1 MANVKYL
8 PEFKRALQKYA
19 SVKED
24 VEKKIQ
30 ILLQNPLSFGEPLK
44 YELTGL
50 SSCPIKRNF
59 ILIYVY
65 CRECRIKG
73 YQEINACADCAETP
87 DETVKILTFA
97 PHDLAYKIAKK
108 IKL

>member
-1 MANVKYL
+1 MADVKYL
-8 PEFKRALQKYA
+8 PEFKRALKKYGSIKD
-19 SVKED
+19 SVKR
-24 VEKKIQ
+24 KIDN
-30 ILLQNPLSFGEPLK
+30 LLQSPLNFGEQLK

-50 SSCPIKRNF
+50 DSCPIKRNF

-73 YQEINACADCAETP
+73 HQEINACADCVEIL

-97 PHDLAYKIAKK
+97 PHDLAYKIARK